1 MGFLL
6 GFTFL
11 EPGLTDRSKPLS
23 FAKVKPHRVHAGAL
37 EMPTACRRSANV
49 RSITQDSQRLCDSIT
64 GAEAF
69 CAKRGNLAGYGRDG
83 NMTRERNAAIDFE

>member
-11 EPGLTDRSKPLS
+11 GPGLTDRSKPLS
-23 FAKVKPHRVHAGAL
+23 FTKVKPRRIHAGSL
-37 EMPTACRRSANV
+37 EMPTTWRRSANV

-69 CAKRGNLAGYGRDG
+69 CAKLGNLPGYLGP
-83 NMTRERNAAIDFE
+83 